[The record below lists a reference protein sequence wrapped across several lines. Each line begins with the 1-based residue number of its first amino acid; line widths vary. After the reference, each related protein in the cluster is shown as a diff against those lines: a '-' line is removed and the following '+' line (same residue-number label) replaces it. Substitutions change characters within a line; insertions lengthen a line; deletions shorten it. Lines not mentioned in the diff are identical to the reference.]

1 MELLRSSPLQK
12 LNAALFT
19 DKKVEVWVK
28 RDDLIHP
35 FISGNKSR
43 KLHFIL
49 DDARKKGKTHLV
61 SFGGAFSNHLLALAS
76 AAAENGFTSTAFVRG
91 EDVQNDTL
99 FLCRMLSM
107 QLIFT
112 NRESYR
118 NKDALFTHHFSG
130 DESAYFIDEGGAG
143 ELGAKGC
150 ALLIDELP
158 RTFDHLFCACGTG
171 TTAAGLIN
179 GLSAK
184 KLPTKVHVIS
194 ALKNGSFLRD
204 EIDKLLHKPQ
214 VYQLHTGYDFGGY
227 AKATAQLLSFIQNFI
242 AKTGIVIDPVYT
254 GKMFYALFEEI
265 NFGLIEEGST
275 VLAIHTG
282 GTMGLLGM
290 KSQFFP
296 ERG

>member
-1 MELLRSSPLQK
+1 MELLRSSPLQQ
-12 LNAALFT
+12 LDTASFT
-19 DKKVEVWVK
+19 GKKVGVWVK

-61 SFGGAFSNHLLALAS
+61 SFGGAYSNHLLALAS
-76 AAAENGFTSTAFVRG
+76 ASAENGFSSTAFVRG

-99 FLCRMLSM
+99 FLCKMLGM

-112 NRESYR
+112 NRESYK
-118 NKDALFTHHFSG
+118 NKEALFTHHFLG
-130 DESAYFIDEGGAG
+130 DEKAYFINEGGAG
-143 ELGAKGC
+143 KLGAKGC
-150 ALLIDELP
+150 ELLVDELP
-158 RTFDHLFCACGTG
+158 RTFNHFFCACGTG

-184 KLPTKVHVIS
+184 NLTTKVHVIA
-194 ALKNGSFLRD
+194 ALKNGGFLAD
-204 EIDKLLHKPQ
+204 EIGKLLHKPHP
-214 VYQLHTGYDFGGY
+214 YQLYAQYHFGGY
-227 AKATAQLLSFIQNFI
+227 AKTTPELLHFIKNFI

-254 GKMFYALFEEI
+254 GKMFYALFNQI
-265 NFGLIEEGST
+265 NRGLIEEGSS

-282 GTMGLLGM
+282 GTIGLLGM
-290 KSQFFP
+290 KGQFFP
-296 ERG
+296 ERT